1 MSEAAI
7 AGALVGMKAAETR
20 MGLQAVMVKQQQQA
34 DQGVVDLLASAV
46 QAAPAPG
53 TGLLVDKTA

>member
-1 MSEAAI
+1 MDSVSLASS
-7 AGALVGMKAAETR
+7 LLGMQAQSTQSS
-20 MGLQAVMVKQQQQA
+20 LQAVMMRQNVQA
-34 DQGVVDLLASAV
+34 EQGIVDLLTQSA

>member
-1 MSEAAI
+1 MSTDVI
-7 AGALVGMKAAETR
+7 AGTMVAMQAAETR
-20 MGLQAVMVKQQQQA
+20 MGLQAVMVKQQNQA
-34 DQGVVDLLASAV
+34 EQAVVDLLASAV